1 MTPTKRDK
9 AITALSELR
18 AQFHEAAEKL
28 EAAGLTDEA
37 GELRRLFGALNLFC
51 SERRLLL
58 QDRGEQ
64 GGRA

>member
-1 MTPTKRDK
+1 MTPTKRDE
-9 AITALSELR
+9 AIKALSDLR
-18 AQFHEAAEKL
+18 AQFHDAAEKL
-28 EAAGLTDEA
+28 EAAGLKEDA
-37 GELRRLFGALNLFC
+37 DELRQLFGELNLFC